1 MLSLRNRTENAP
13 GGGQG
18 GTLLVY
24 RPIHPVRPN
33 RGRLTT
39 EVVRWSYPFDQ
50 KICQGATWQF
60 FVQDGQDLRT
70 KNVRQVGQ
78 SILTDESADR
88 DFSNRKKSLIIRLPA
103 TASQKSVGKVY
114 FRMAK
119 MAD

>member
-13 GGGQG
+13 SGGQG

-78 SILTDESADR
+78 YRLTDESADR
-88 DFSNRKKSLIIRLPA
+88 DFSNRKKSLIIRLLAPTSPKA
-103 TASQKSVGKVY
+103 QKTIFEWRK
-114 FRMAK
+114 
-119 MAD
+119 